1 MNLSN
6 QLGLT
11 KKKNNNSEKNYSE
24 SWFNIY
30 GGLFKKEMTMLM
42 YTITFLC
49 LFFIRLFTYLLFFSF
64 FVLFHLQQFTAI
76 VLRELS
82 NNGGNSIQRHNNA
95 SPQSGVVVELA
106 EAKAKI
112 RRWRQEL
119 EEKCEQVAELRDE
132 LDALK
137 TQSVKIKQEN
147 MDLVQEA
154 RLSKA
159 LRDELDIV
167 LERASKVDRLESELN
182 RYKDKLNDIDYY
194 KARLDEL
201 REDNRLLEETKVILE
216 GQLESARQRAELV
229 LDLEGELLKCKS
241 QLTNLLVEKEADKE
255 RLKKL
260 AEENAHW
267 QLCTKNCLSESASLT
282 AELESLRAHQAFS
295 DTSKD
300 QFNNL
305 GEQMSSVDLLGKARR
320 LEMENQRLTNL
331 LSSNNAKESGVRG
344 DNSEKIL
351 QLEGECTRLKLRLA
365 DLEEERRTKENHMTE
380 MMAAVTLRTAEVDR
394 QNQDLQRN
402 HQEQKNLMEN
412 LKVLSLDICI
422 HFIYFCIT
430 TLVKGST
437 INRKN
442 SHGTSNFIFTIRFIL
457 ALHEL

>member
-1 MNLSN
+1 MR
-6 QLGLT
+6 Q
-11 KKKNNNSEKNYSE
+11 
-24 SWFNIY
+24 
-30 GGLFKKEMTMLM
+30 
-42 YTITFLC
+42 
-49 LFFIRLFTYLLFFSF
+49 
-64 FVLFHLQQFTAI
+64 
-76 VLRELS
+76 
-82 NNGGNSIQRHNNA
+82 NNA

-137 TQSVKIKQEN
+137 SSSSKIKQEN

-167 LERASKVDRLESELN
+167 RERASKVDRLESELN

-194 KARLDEL
+194 KARLEEL

-282 AELESLRAHQAFS
+282 AELESLRAHQALS
-295 DTSKD
+295 DKD
-300 QFNNL
+300 HNL

-320 LEMENQRLTNL
+320 LELENQRLTNL
-331 LSSNNAKESGVRG
+331 LSSSNAKESGLRG
-344 DNSEKIL
+344 DSSEKIL

-365 DLEEERRTKENHMTE
+365 DVEEERRNKESHVTE
-380 MMAAVTLRTAEVDR
+380 MMTAVTSRASQVER
-394 QNQDLQRN
+394 QHQELQKSY
-402 HQEQKNLMEN
+402 QEQKNLIDN
-412 LKVLSLDICI
+412 LKVNKIFSQSWRVCDVISCNGQAERSKMEELELQVASLGAENQK
-422 HFIYFCIT
+422 
-430 TLVKGST
+430 LQRS
-437 INRKN
+437 
-442 SHGTSNFIFTIRFIL
+442 
-457 ALHEL
+457 AELFQV

>member
-1 MNLSN
+1 M
-6 QLGLT
+6 
-11 KKKNNNSEKNYSE
+11 
-24 SWFNIY
+24 
-30 GGLFKKEMTMLM
+30 
-42 YTITFLC
+42 
-49 LFFIRLFTYLLFFSF
+49 
-64 FVLFHLQQFTAI
+64 QQFTAI

-320 LEMENQRLTNL
+320 LEIENQRLTNL
-331 LSSNNAKESGVRG
+331 LSSNNAKESGLRG

-394 QNQDLQRN
+394 QNQDLQRH

-422 HFIYFCIT
+422 HFIYFCIMK
-430 TLVKGST
+430 LVVKGYT

-442 SHGTSNFIFTIRFIL
+442 SHGTSNFFFLPLDLFWLFTSRTLNVHIIRVD
-457 ALHEL
+457 ALFCFSFHSFSEGFLFFLFFCFFVF

>member
-1 MNLSN
+1 M
-6 QLGLT
+6 QHLT
-11 KKKNNNSEKNYSE
+11 
-24 SWFNIY
+24 
-30 GGLFKKEMTMLM
+30 
-42 YTITFLC
+42 
-49 LFFIRLFTYLLFFSF
+49 
-64 FVLFHLQQFTAI
+64 AA

-82 NNGGNSIQRHNNA
+82 NGSTSTVQRHNNA

-137 TQSVKIKQEN
+137 SQTAKTKQEN

-159 LRDELDIV
+159 LRDELDIIR
-167 LERASKVDRLESELN
+167 ERASKVDRLEAELN

-194 KARLDEL
+194 KARLEEL

-241 QLTNLLVEKEADKE
+241 QITNLLVEKESDKE

-295 DTSKD
+295 DMAKD
-300 QFNNL
+300 QFANL
-305 GEQMSSVDLLGKARR
+305 GEQMNVVDLLGKVRR
-320 LEMENQRLTNL
+320 LEMENQRLTNV
-331 LSSNNAKESGVRG
+331 LSSNVAKESGVRG

-365 DLEEERRTKENHMTE
+365 DLEEERKAKESQVTE
-380 MMAAVTLRTAEVDR
+380 MMTAVTSKAAEFER
-394 QNQDLQRN
+394 QNQDLQRT
-402 HQEQKNLMEN
+402 HHEQKNLIES
-412 LKVLSLDICI
+412 LKVL
-422 HFIYFCIT
+422 
-430 TLVKGST
+430 
-437 INRKN
+437 
-442 SHGTSNFIFTIRFIL
+442 IRFQQHIYL
-457 ALHEL
+457 IVNSFLNIAD